1 MGFGTNGF
9 GLGLSVAGL
18 GGFGSTSLGG
28 LFDPMSPMDDGQVMG
43 TGKAVGGPVHSG
55 SGNQQQHLQ
64 QQQQQQQHQRALTAN

>member
-1 MGFGTNGF
+1 MAFGNNGF

-28 LFDPMSPMDDGQVMG
+28 LFDPMSPLDEGHFMG
-43 TGKAVGGPVHSG
+43 PGKAVGGPVHNG
-55 SGNQQQHLQ
+55 SENQQQHLQ